1 MLLVDAVVDDP
12 DLDPGAGVPE
22 RRAGQVPRADGGRVG
37 AGERLVG
44 DVGEDLLHA
53 GEAREPW
60 KLAARN
66 DDRQPVGDQPIPPAD
81 GRRRDRLA
89 ECRREAPLLRLEV
102 PCCADDAAGARERRR
117 GELDDHLGAR
127 PRLRSGLWCAGSRAR
142 ERRQQRCG
150 HECGEGGERAG
161 HVD

>member
-1 MLLVDAVVDDP
+1 MLLIDPVVDDP

-22 RRAGQVPRADGGRVG
+22 CRAGQVARADRGGVG
-37 AGERLVG
+37 ACERVVG

-53 GEAREPW
+53 GQARQAG
-60 KLAARN
+60 KVGARD
-66 DDRQPVGDQPIPPAD
+66 DDRQSVGYQPVAPAD
-81 GRRRDRLA
+81 GRLRDRRA
-89 ECRREAPLLRLEV
+89 ERRREASLLAVDLTCGARD
-102 PCCADDAAGARERRR
+102 PAGARERRR

-127 PRLRSGLWCAGSRAR
+127 PGLRSRLWRVGARAR

-150 HECGEGGERAG
+150 HESGEGGERAG